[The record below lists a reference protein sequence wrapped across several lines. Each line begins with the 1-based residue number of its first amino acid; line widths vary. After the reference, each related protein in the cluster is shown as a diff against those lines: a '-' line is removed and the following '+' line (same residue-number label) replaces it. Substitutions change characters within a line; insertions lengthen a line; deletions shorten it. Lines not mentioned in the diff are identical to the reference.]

1 MLPAPQAMD
10 TMSAGDVCIIFTPDD
25 THYMITMAAIER
37 KLHVLVAKPVV
48 KTLAEHL
55 KLLEAAKEH
64 NVLVSQLP
72 ICPTKQAAS

>member
-1 MLPAPQAMD
+1 
-10 TMSAGDVCIIFTPDD
+10 
-25 THYMITMAAIER
+25 
-37 KLHVLVAKPVV
+37 VLVAKPVV